1 MAPHIIS
8 QECAA
13 RRCGENHRVWQ
24 WKSSKNIWQNYRRK
38 SDELLFWLAVYNV
51 VELAIIPRLCVSSD
65 GASTDTETEHRGGNR
80 GDESNRKFHHYAA
93 RRAASRSGDSGED
106 SQLETGACNTEPGG
120 RSVLWE
126 WDSLP
131 GTRDTGQLMM
141 YSCPAINRNP
151 YIYSRIFFISDKN
164 IFNVFLLSDHYRLL
178 TFKKDI
184 CGKAFLVFICF
195 WLVVEWQ
202 G

>member
-8 QECAA
+8 QECAG

-38 SDELLFWLAVYNV
+38 SGELLFWLAVYNV
-51 VELAIIPRLCVSSD
+51 VELAITARLCVSSG

-80 GDESNRKFHHYAA
+80 GDESSRKFHHYAA
-93 RRAASRSGDSGED
+93 HRAASSSGDSGED
-106 SQLETGACNTEPGG
+106 SQLETGACNTDPGG
-120 RSVLWE
+120 RSVVWE
-126 WDSLP
+126 WDCLP

-141 YSCPAINRNP
+141 YSCAAINRSS

-164 IFNVFLLSDHYRLL
+164 IFNVFLLSDHYRL
-178 TFKKDI
+178 F
-184 CGKAFLVFICF
+184 
-195 WLVVEWQ
+195 
-202 G
+202 